1 MKKIMNKIGPSR
13 RHRCPGSLAEVKD
26 RVSVVPENVI
36 VIVIVPLLE
45 YSEKNL
51 VPSHRG
57 DQSYLNPLPA
67 SPGARSP
74 R

>member
-1 MKKIMNKIGPSR
+1 MNKIGPSR

-45 YSEKNL
+45 YSEHSL
-51 VPSHRG
+51 S
-57 DQSYLNPLPA
+57 PLIVVTKVT
-67 SPGARSP
+67 
-74 R
+74 